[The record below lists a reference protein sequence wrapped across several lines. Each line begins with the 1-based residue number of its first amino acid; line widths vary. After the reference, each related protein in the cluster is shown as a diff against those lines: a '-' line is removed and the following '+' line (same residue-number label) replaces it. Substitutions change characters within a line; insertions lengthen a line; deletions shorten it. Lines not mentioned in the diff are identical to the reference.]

1 MFRRIL
7 LTCGI
12 LLTPLACGRSAPP
25 ALTIVHFNDVYEI
38 GPGEGGRVGG
48 LARVAT
54 VITDLRRTSSPVI
67 TTLGGDYLSPSALSI
82 PRVDGEPIAGRQM
95 VDVLNALGLEFAVLG
110 NHEFDLPETAFRA
123 RLTQSKFP
131 IISSNITDANDK
143 LFENTQEYS
152 IIRVPMGG
160 NTYKIGLIGLTMKSD
175 PKTWV
180 KYLPVVESAKAVIAK
195 MRAAETVDAII
206 ALTHLPMEEDQAL
219 VTAVPEIDLS
229 LGGHEH
235 ENFLLYRGSNL
246 TPIVKA
252 DANVRSVA
260 VVKMAF
266 PPGYRPVVTVSLQ
279 PITDTIPAD
288 KTVDEEVK
296 RWTETAFDAYRKD
309 GFQPDRV
316 VATLPYALDGR
327 QFAVRNTTGNM
338 TAVIMDAL
346 AREATPDVVIMNGG
360 SIRIDDELPA
370 GPVTEYDVIRIL
382 PFGGAVTRVS
392 MPGSLLLK
400 VLEAGEKNR
409 GTGGFLST
417 LGISATGD
425 KWFVQGKPLNP
436 STRYRVAMPEYLMTG
451 REANLPFLTRTNPL
465 IGHIEDLRDIRQAL
479 IAELSAKFPVKP
491 AAKPLR

>member
-7 LTCGI
+7 LTLVVAAG
-12 LLTPLACGRSAPP
+12 LACGGSSPA

-54 VITDLRRTSSPVI
+54 VIKDLRRTRSPIV

-95 VDVLNALGLEFAVLG
+95 VDVLNALGLEWATLG
-110 NHEFDLPETAFRA
+110 NHEFDLSEAAFRA
-123 RLTQSKFP
+123 RLVQSRFR
-131 IISSNITDANDK
+131 IVSSNITDSTGKPFA
-143 LFENTQEYS
+143 NTQDHAIVPVTVGGRS
-152 IIRVPMGG
+152 IRV
-160 NTYKIGLIGLTMKSD
+160 GLIGLTMKSD
-175 PKTWV
+175 PKAWV
-180 KYLPVVESAKAVIAK
+180 RYGPVIEDAKAAIARI
-195 MRAAETVDAII
+195 RASGPVDAII

-219 VTAVPEIDLS
+219 VTAVPDIDLS

-235 ENFLLYRGSNL
+235 ENFLLHRGTRL

-252 DANVRSVA
+252 DANVRTVS
-260 VVKMAF
+260 
-266 PPGYRPVVTVSLQ
+266 VVTMTFPEGGRPQVSVRLQ
-279 PITDTIPAD
+279 PITDAITAD
-288 KTVDEEVK
+288 AAVDAEVK
-296 RWTETAFDAYRKD
+296 RWTTTAFEAYRKD

-327 QFAVRNTTGNM
+327 QVAVRNSTGNM
-338 TAVIMDAL
+338 TTVIMDAL

-370 GPVTEYDVIRIL
+370 GSVTEYDVIRIL

-392 MPGSLLLK
+392 MPGSLLVK
-400 VLEAGEKNR
+400 VFDAGERNR
-409 GTGGFLST
+409 GTGGFLSV
-417 LGISATGD
+417 LGASRSGD
-425 KWFVQGKPLNP
+425 RWYVQGKPLNP
-436 STRYRVAMPEYLMTG
+436 STRYTVAMPEYLMTG

-465 IGHIEDLRDIRQAL
+465 IGHVTDMRDIRQAL
-479 IAELSAKFPVKP
+479 IAEMSAKFPVKQ
-491 AAKPLR
+491 

>member
-1 MFRRIL
+1 MVRRIL
-7 LTCGI
+7 LTWAVI
-12 LLTPLACGRSAPP
+12 STLACGTSAP
-25 ALTIVHFNDVYEI
+25 AAITIVHFNDVYEI

-54 VITDLRRTSSPVI
+54 VIKDLRRTNSPVV

-95 VDVLNALGLEFAVLG
+95 VDVLNALGLEWATLG
-110 NHEFDLPETAFRA
+110 NHEFDLSEAAFRA
-123 RLTQSKFP
+123 RLTQGKFP
-131 IISSNITDANDK
+131 IVSSNITDGNGAAFPNTREFVIVPVQAGGRSIK
-143 LFENTQEYS
+143 L
-152 IIRVPMGG
+152 
-160 NTYKIGLIGLTMKSD
+160 GLIGLTMRSD

-180 KYLPVVESAKAVIAK
+180 RYGPVVEGAKAAIAK
-195 MRAAETVDAII
+195 MRAAGQVDAII
-206 ALTHLPMEEDQAL
+206 ALTHLPMAEDQAL

-235 ENFLLYRGSNL
+235 ENFLIHRGPDL

-252 DANVRSVA
+252 DANVRTLAVITMTFPEGERPAISV
-260 VVKMAF
+260 
-266 PPGYRPVVTVSLQ
+266 RIQ
-279 PITDTIPAD
+279 PITDAIAAD
-288 KTVDEEVK
+288 ATVDAEVK
-296 RWTETAFDAYRKD
+296 RWTTMAFDAYRKD

-316 VATLPYALDGR
+316 VATLPHSLDGR
-327 QFAVRNTTGNM
+327 QFAVRNTTGNLTM
-338 TAVIMDAL
+338 VIMDAL

-392 MPGSLLLK
+392 MPGSVLLK
-400 VLEAGEKNR
+400 VLDAGERNI

-417 LGISATGD
+417 WGLSKD
-425 KWFVQGKPLNP
+425 RDRWMVQGKPLNP
-436 STRYRVAMPEYLMTG
+436 STRYTVAMPEYLMTG

-465 IGHIEDLRDIRQAL
+465 IRSVEDLRDIRQAL
-479 IAELSAKFPVKP
+479 IAELAAKFAVK
-491 AAKPLR
+491 

>member
-7 LTCGI
+7 LTWG
-12 LLTPLACGRSAPP
+12 LLFTLACGSPTPA

-54 VITDLRRTSSPVI
+54 VIKDLRRTNSPVV

-95 VDVLNALGLEFAVLG
+95 VDVLNALGLEWATLG
-110 NHEFDLPETAFRA
+110 NHEFDLPEAAFRA
-123 RLTQSKFP
+123 RLTQGKFP
-131 IISSNITDANDK
+131 IITSNITDGNGAAFANTKDFAIVPVQVGGRSLK
-143 LFENTQEYS
+143 L
-152 IIRVPMGG
+152 
-160 NTYKIGLIGLTMKSD
+160 GLIGLTMQSD

-180 KYLPVVESAKAVIAK
+180 RYGPVVEGAKAAIAK
-195 MRAAETVDAII
+195 MRAAGKVDAII
-206 ALTHLPMEEDQAL
+206 ALTHLPMSEDQAL

-235 ENFLLYRGSNL
+235 ENFLLYRGSAL

-252 DANVRSVA
+252 DANVRTLAIITMTFPDRARPAISV
-260 VVKMAF
+260 
-266 PPGYRPVVTVSLQ
+266 RLQ
-279 PITDTIPAD
+279 PITDAITAD
-288 KTVDEEVK
+288 ATVDAEVK
-296 RWTETAFDAYRKD
+296 RWTTTAFDAYRKD

-316 VATLPYALDGR
+316 VATLPHSLDGR
-327 QFAVRNTTGNM
+327 QFAVRNTTGNLTM
-338 TAVIMDAL
+338 VIMDAL
-346 AREATPDVVIMNGG
+346 AREAKPDVVIMNGG

-382 PFGGAVTRVS
+382 PFGGAVTRVT

-400 VLEAGEKNR
+400 VLDAGEKNV

-417 LGISATGD
+417 WGVAKD
-425 KWFVQGKPLNP
+425 RDRVMVQSKPLNP
-436 STRYRVAMPEYLMTG
+436 STRYTVAMPEYLMTG

-465 IGHIEDLRDIRQAL
+465 IRPVEDLRDIRQAL
-479 IAELSAKFPVKP
+479 IAELSAKFPVK
-491 AAKPLR
+491 

>member
-7 LTCGI
+7 LTWA
-12 LLTPLACGRSAPP
+12 LLFTLACGRGTPP
-25 ALTIVHFNDVYEI
+25 ALTILHFNDVYEI

-54 VITDLRRTSSPVI
+54 MITDLRRTNSPVI

-95 VDVLNALGLEFAVLG
+95 VDVLNALGLEWATLG
-110 NHEFDLPETAFRA
+110 NHEFDLPEAAFRA
-123 RLTQSKFP
+123 RLTQGKFP
-131 IISSNITDANDK
+131 IITSNITDADGK
-143 LFENTQEYS
+143 LFANTQEFATV
-152 IIRVPMGG
+152 RVPVGG
-160 NTYKIGLIGLTMKSD
+160 KTFKVGLIGLTMQSD

-180 KYLPVVESAKAVIAK
+180 KYLAVVESAKAAIAK
-195 MRAAETVDAII
+195 LRAAGPVDAIV
-206 ALTHLPMEEDQAL
+206 ALTHLPMDDDQAL

-235 ENFLLYRGSNL
+235 ENYLLYRGPNL

-252 DANVRSVA
+252 DANVRTVA
-260 VVKMAF
+260 VVTMSF
-266 PPGYRPVVTVSLQ
+266 PPGFRPVVTVRLQ
-279 PITDTIPAD
+279 PITQAIPVDT
-288 KTVDEEVK
+288 TVDAEVK
-296 RWTETAFDAYRKD
+296 RWTTIAFDAYKKD

-316 VATLPYALDGR
+316 VATLPHSLDGR
-327 QFAVRNTTGNM
+327 QFAVRNTTGNL
-338 TAVIMDAL
+338 TKVIMDAL
-346 AREATPDVVIMNGG
+346 AREAKPDVVIMNGG

-392 MPGSLLLK
+392 MPGSVLLK
-400 VLEAGEKNR
+400 VIEAGERNI
-409 GTGGFLST
+409 GTGAFLST
-417 LGISATGD
+417 LGLSKD
-425 KWFVQGKPLNP
+425 RDRWMVQGKPLNP

-465 IGHIEDLRDIRQAL
+465 IRPVEDLRDIRQAL
-479 IAELSAKFPVKP
+479 IAELAAKFPVKRP
-491 AAKPLR
+491 

>member
-1 MFRRIL
+1 
-7 LTCGI
+7 
-12 LLTPLACGRSAPP
+12 
-25 ALTIVHFNDVYEI
+25 
-38 GPGEGGRVGG
+38 
-48 LARVAT
+48 
-54 VITDLRRTSSPVI
+54 
-67 TTLGGDYLSPSALSI
+67 
-82 PRVDGEPIAGRQM
+82 
-95 VDVLNALGLEFAVLG
+95 
-110 NHEFDLPETAFRA
+110 
-123 RLTQSKFP
+123 
-131 IISSNITDANDK
+131 
-143 LFENTQEYS
+143 
-152 IIRVPMGG
+152 
-160 NTYKIGLIGLTMKSD
+160 
-175 PKTWV
+175 
-180 KYLPVVESAKAVIAK
+180 VVESAKAVIAK
-195 MRAAETVDAII
+195 MRAADTVDAII
-206 ALTHLPMEEDQAL
+206 ALTHLPMDEDQAL

-266 PPGYRPVVTVSLQ
+266 PPGFRPVVTVRLQ

-288 KTVDEEVK
+288 KAVDEEVK

-338 TAVIMDAL
+338 TTVIMDAL

-370 GPVTEYDVIRIL
+370 GNVTEYDVIRIL

-392 MPGSLLLK
+392 MPGSLLVK

-417 LGISATGD
+417 LGVSMTGD
-425 KWFVQGKPLNP
+425 RWFVQGKPLNP

-451 REANLPFLTRTNPL
+451 REANMPFLTRTNPL

-491 AAKPLR
+491 AVPRRPGL